1 LTTEGGFREEL
12 QILLEKWYPHTVIK
26 EYKRS
31 WLLIEDSGTLIS
43 VNGSKIHGE
52 SSGWYDLDE
61 SIYKTIIAT
70 ENSYLAIV
78 FGRPEDTF
86 VLPKRLVQ
94 DIFSHQP
101 KMERE
106 LKNPRYGYCSSNFFI
121 CCNSYRHSEYL
132 YDLN

>member
-1 LTTEGGFREEL
+1 
-12 QILLEKWYPHTVIK
+12 VIK

-31 WLLIEDSGTLIS
+31 WLLIEDSGTLIC

-86 VLPKRLVQ
+86 VLPKRL
-94 DIFSHQP
+94 FLATNR
-101 KMERE
+101 KWRE
-106 LKNPRYGYCSSNFFI
+106 NLKILDGCSLFYEI
-121 CCNSYRHSEYL
+121 IREI
-132 YDLN
+132 